1 MACCPQ
7 DEGEGEDP
15 IGLAM
20 ISVVD
25 DVGPAKLT
33 LALASLDTACRD
45 LDDAVLVL
53 SDIPGDDVMASPSLV
68 ALLLRVVMAR
78 RHVTRLKLE
87 ATGTNDNARASTV
100 S

>member
-1 MACCPQ
+1 MIEVLEDVSP
-7 DEGEGEDP
+7 GE
-15 IGLAM
+15 LN
-20 ISVVD
+20 
-25 DVGPAKLT
+25 

-53 SDIPGDDVMASPSLV
+53 ADVPGDDVMASPSLV

-78 RHVTRLKLE
+78 RDVRRLELD
-87 ATGTNDNARASTV
+87 AAGIDDDARASTV

>member
-1 MACCPQ
+1 MI
-7 DEGEGEDP
+7 EVIED
-15 IGLAM
+15 
-20 ISVVD
+20 ISP
-25 DVGPAKLT
+25 GKLT

-53 SDIPGDDVMASPSLV
+53 ADVPGDDVMASPSLV

-78 RHVTRLKLE
+78 RHVTRLERQAAGL
-87 ATGTNDNARASTV
+87 DDDARASTV